1 MILNVPNQRRFL
13 PHCAATGKS
22 TNDSYKEFAYSLRT
36 FIDRVLVFSGA
47 WELVHQD
54 RPASPAHLARRLIYG
69 LVTGIFLFWLSPS
82 CPYDIY

>member
-13 PHCAATGKS
+13 PHCAATGQS
-22 TNDSYKEFAYSLRT
+22 TNANHKEFAYSLRT

-54 RPASPAHLARRLIYG
+54 HDVPRYSWHLVARKA
-69 LVTGIFLFWLSPS
+69 
-82 CPYDIY
+82 